1 MSVISAKN
9 ITIEFPIFG
18 VNSRSLK
25 TSIVKS
31 VTGGKILKENSLVS
45 IKAIDDVSFSFAPG
59 DRIGLL
65 GHNGSGKTTLLR
77 AIAGVYL
84 PSKGSLKVEGKVS
97 SLLDIFLGMDMDA
110 TGYENIITRGLIMG
124 KTINE
129 MKMLVDEI
137 VDFSGIGNFLY
148 MPMRTYSSG
157 MAVRLAFATSTCF
170 DADIILMDEWLSVG
184 DKNFKEKSVSR
195 LTKFLNRAKVVII
208 ASHEHKLIKK
218 FANRIICLKHGRIE
232 NID

>member
-1 MSVISAKN
+1 
-9 ITIEFPIFG
+9 
-18 VNSRSLK
+18 
-25 TSIVKS
+25 
-31 VTGGKILKENSLVS
+31 
-45 IKAIDDVSFSFAPG
+45 
-59 DRIGLL
+59 
-65 GHNGSGKTTLLR
+65 
-77 AIAGVYL
+77 
-84 PSKGSLKVEGKVS
+84 
-97 SLLDIFLGMDMDA
+97 
-110 TGYENIITRGLIMG
+110 
-124 KTINE
+124 
-129 MKMLVDEI
+129 
-137 VDFSGIGNFLY
+137 
-148 MPMRTYSSG
+148 MRTYSSG